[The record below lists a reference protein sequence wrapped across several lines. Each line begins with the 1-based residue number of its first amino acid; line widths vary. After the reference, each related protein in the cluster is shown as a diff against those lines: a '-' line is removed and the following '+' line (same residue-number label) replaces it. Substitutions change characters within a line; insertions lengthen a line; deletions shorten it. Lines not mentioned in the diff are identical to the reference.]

1 MTRTWAV
8 LHDRN
13 ARLFLTAVTVSGFGT
28 SALWLVSGVW
38 VKDLTGSDGLA
49 ALCMLAMWAP
59 TLAGPLLGALA
70 DRVPRKPLLI
80 AGSLLLAALLPVLFA
95 VDSPDRV
102 WLVLT
107 VLFVYGVA
115 GVVHDSAES
124 ALVAGA
130 VAPPL
135 LGDFNGL
142 RMAVTEGM
150 KLVAPPA
157 GAGLYALQGGP
168 GVALLDAITFVLAAL
183 LYTGLRVRESRRDPL
198 APPTS
203 AGSGG
208 EASERTAT
216 AAEAPG
222 RRPTTTSRPRLFKRR
237 ATAPEAPGPSQTTP
251 GLSPTATDRR
261 TLFRRASA
269 ASNAPDP
276 RRATETDLQPSRRP
290 SPGSRPPSRPSPVGA
305 GTRHIWAHP
314 ILRPLILAG
323 GTTMLFAG
331 LNGAL
336 IYAVIDGLGH
346 SPGYAGALYAAQG
359 AGSVAVG
366 LLSGPALR
374 RLGERRFAAYGIAL
388 TAVAAGLRAIP
399 SDPLA
404 LACSAAIGAGLP
416 CVLIAALTAVQRE
429 TPDALLGRAVATAHT
444 LVYTPNVLGL
454 AAGAAL
460 VELVEQRPL
469 SALLGVAWL
478 ATAVPLFQRPASASR
493 MASRS
498 PSDAN
503 PA

>member
-1 MTRTWAV
+1 MTKTWAV
-8 LHDRN
+8 FHDRN
-13 ARLFLTAVTVSGFGT
+13 ARLLLTAVTVSGFGT
-28 SALWLVSGVW
+28 SALWLASGVW

-80 AGSLLLAALLPVLFA
+80 GGSLLLAALLPVLLA
-95 VDSPDRV
+95 VDGPDRV
-102 WLVLT
+102 WLVLM
-107 VLFVYGVA
+107 VLFVYGA
-115 GVVHDSAES
+115 TGVVHDAAES

-130 VAPPL
+130 VAPSL
-135 LGDFNGL
+135 LGGFNGL

-150 KLVAPPA
+150 KLVAPLA
-157 GAGLYALQGGP
+157 GAGLYAVQGGP
-168 GVALLDAITFVLAAL
+168 GVALLDAITFVSAAL
-183 LYTGLRVRESRRDPL
+183 LYARLRVRESRPDPL

-203 AGSGG
+203 AGTRDEPPG
-208 EASERTAT
+208 RTAT

-222 RRPTTTSRPRLFKRR
+222 RR
-237 ATAPEAPGPSQTTP
+237 TTP
-251 GLSPTATDRR
+251 GLSPTSTDRR
-261 TLFRRASA
+261 T
-269 ASNAPDP
+269 
-276 RRATETDLQPSRRP
+276 PSRRT
-290 SPGSRPPSRPSPVGA
+290 PVGA
-305 GTRHIWAHP
+305 GPRHIWAHP
-314 ILRPLILAG
+314 ILRPLVLAG

-346 SPGYAGALYAAQG
+346 SPAYAGALYAAQG

-366 LLSGPALR
+366 LVSGPALR

-429 TPDALLGRAVATAHT
+429 TPDALLGRAVAMAHT

-460 VELVEQRPL
+460 VELVDQRPL
-469 SALLGVAWL
+469 SALLGVTWL
-478 ATAVPLFQRPASASR
+478 AMAVPLFQRPASASR
-493 MASRS
+493 IASRS